1 MASKNRPMDHIRAA
15 RKLLENPYA
24 HVEHLEEEAE
34 LSAAAARSP
43 LHRTEDPYATL
54 AGWDGEDD
62 APVAPL
68 SEAEVAAVQGRRQ
81 QPSENSFPRATFG
94 QNVLAFSCPTFR
106 PTFLAASL
114 STRRISSRG
123 TSSDQVRLGI
133 TLRRR
138 CVVTTYRQHRV
149 SPRSSTASIRTIG
162 VSRSSARLK
171 LRSPT
176 RTEG

>member
-24 HVEHLEEEAE
+24 HVEHREEEAE

-68 SEAEVAAVQGRRQ
+68 SEAEVAAVQRPAATTIREFLSKSDFRSECTRIFLPYVPPHLPRRVPQ
-81 QPSENSFPRATFG
+81 HQKDFIARNEQRSGKVRYHVAEALR
-94 QNVLAFSCPTFR
+94 R
-106 PTFLAASL
+106 YDL
-114 STRRISSRG
+114 ST
-123 TSSDQVRLGI
+123 TPGI
-133 TLRRR
+133 APQFNREH
-138 CVVTTYRQHRV
+138 QDHW
-149 SPRSSTASIRTIG
+149 G
-162 VSRSSARLK
+162 EQK
-171 LRSPT
+171 LRQIEAKIPD
-176 RTEG
+176 ED